1 MMSGETN
8 KQTAI
13 NLIAAEMTKYANCRA
28 AGEHALAWRALERAH
43 IIAQPYFV
51 PHLRSHWTMA
61 RFALALRDWRE
72 VAGQLFRLALVPL
85 GSLTGRL
92 PAGNAGRARV
102 NAFRPM
108 PIPPDLATHFARRDG

>member
-1 MMSGETN
+1 MLDGKIREI
-8 KQTAI
+8 AEE
-13 NLIAAEMTKYANCRA
+13 LIAVEMAKYAISRA

-51 PHLRSHWTMA
+51 PHLRSHWNMA
-61 RFALALRDWRE
+61 VFALSFRDWRE

-92 PAGNAGRARV
+92 PTGNTGRARIS
-102 NAFRPM
+102 AFSRM
-108 PIPPDLATHFARRDG
+108 PIPPDLKPHLTPPGT